1 MESLNYE
8 PVNPDNTREIDRMTE
23 PIKND
28 QWVWV
33 VVQDPERNEQFLG
46 QYDEKK
52 DESFIPVFLEKITAQ
67 IGLDYLVREKG
78 HKYEIQAILFEEL
91 VHHAAE
97 NGFNVYVLNGSGHI
111 MEKIKL

>member
-1 MESLNYE
+1 M
-8 PVNPDNTREIDRMTE
+8 D
-23 PIKND
+23 K
-28 QWVWV
+28 
-33 VVQDPERNEQFLG
+33 
-46 QYDEKK
+46 EKK

-111 MEKIKL
+111 METIKF